1 MDFDLQDQDQSDLA
15 KNGYI
20 GVSTFSFV
28 SWSDAFFK
36 VMNQVEGA

>member
-20 GVSTFSFV
+20 ESPLLALFPDLTRFLR
-28 SWSDAFFK
+28 
-36 VMNQVEGA
+36 

>member
-20 GVSTFSFV
+20 ESQLLASFP
-28 SWSDAFFK
+28 DLTRFLR
-36 VMNQVEGA
+36 